1 MRTLVADDDPI
12 SATIVSTTLARSG
25 MEVAVAHDGDVAWQQ
40 LNSVQPPALAIL
52 DWMMPNVDGLELCRR
67 LRSTPR
73 LAGMYVILVTGRD
86 GREDLV
92 AGLQAGADDY
102 MTKPIDLA
110 ELKARIGV
118 GIRVANLQQTLTR
131 NVNELKATR
140 DRLSRL
146 ASTDALTGVYSR
158 RWWFD
163 LSEKEFSRSRRYHRG
178 FSLLMADLDWF
189 KQINDTFGH
198 ESGDRVLNQFGTMLR
213 RTCRDSDV
221 IGRLG
226 GEEFALLLPET
237 TAEAAQHLAG
247 RITDAC
253 RSIVVGA
260 SSPDARCSCS
270 LGVTEVR
277 PDDERL
283 DHVLTRADQ
292 ALYAAKRAGR
302 DRWTFAA

>member
-12 SATIVSTTLARSG
+12 TATILSTTVARGG
-25 MEVAVAHDGDVAWQQ
+25 MDVIVAHDGDVAWQQ

-52 DWMMPNVDGLELCRR
+52 DWMMPNLDGLELCRR
-67 LRSTPR
+67 IRSTQR
-73 LAGMYVILVTGRD
+73 LASMYVILVTGRD
-86 GREDLV
+86 SREDLV
-92 AGLQAGADDY
+92 AGLGAGADDY

-118 GIRVANLQQTLTR
+118 GIRVANLQQNLTR
-131 NVNELKATR
+131 SVSELKATR
-140 DRLSRL
+140 DRLARL

-163 LSEKEFSRSRRYHRG
+163 LAEKEFSRSRRYDRL

-189 KQINDTFGH
+189 KQINDTYGH
-198 ESGDRVLNQFGTMLR
+198 EAGDRVLNEFGTMLR
-213 RTCRDSDV
+213 KTCRNSDV

-237 TAEAAQHLAG
+237 NSEDARRLAG
-247 RITDAC
+247 RITEVC
-253 RSIVVGA
+253 RSIIVDPSADKV
-260 SSPDARCSCS
+260 RCSCS
-270 LGVTEVR
+270 IGVTQVR

-283 DHVLTRADQ
+283 DNVLTRADQ
-292 ALYAAKRAGR
+292 ALYAAKGAGR
-302 DRWTFAA
+302 NRWTFAA